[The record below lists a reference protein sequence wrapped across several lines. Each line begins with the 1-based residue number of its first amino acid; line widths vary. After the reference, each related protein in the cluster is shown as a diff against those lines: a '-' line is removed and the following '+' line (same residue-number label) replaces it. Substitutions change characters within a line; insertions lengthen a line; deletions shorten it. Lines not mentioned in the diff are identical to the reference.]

1 MHGGRREP
9 RLDEVGYS
17 PCSGNVPACT
27 KPLAM
32 VRGMTAARKAG
43 WLARLGLGDQHARA
57 VGGVVDHRLARRALL
72 DEFRRGRLRQDQV
85 CDAHPEL
92 LRAARN
98 VGEPAAELC
107 PVCLKP
113 DLMLVAYAFGP
124 RMPSHGRCIATTAEW
139 DELVRTARR
148 TPGAFSAYVVEA
160 CPSCSW
166 HHLVRTLPVAR
177 REAEATR
184 SSKSG

>member
-1 MHGGRREP
+1 
-9 RLDEVGYS
+9 
-17 PCSGNVPACT
+17 
-27 KPLAM
+27 M

-57 VGGVVDHRLARRALL
+57 VGGVVDHRLARRTLL

-98 VGEPAAELC
+98 VGEPAAEPC

>member
-1 MHGGRREP
+1 
-9 RLDEVGYS
+9 
-17 PCSGNVPACT
+17 
-27 KPLAM
+27 M
-32 VRGMTAARKAG
+32 VRGVTALRTGG
-43 WLARLGLGDQHARA
+43 WLARLGLGEQHARA

-92 LRAARN
+92 LRAARS
-98 VGEPAAELC
+98 VGEPVAEPC

-113 DLMLVAYAFGP
+113 DLVLVAYAFGP
-124 RMPSHGRCIATTAEW
+124 RLPSHGRCIATTTEW
-139 DELVRTARR
+139 DQLVRTARR

-166 HHLVRTLPVAR
+166 HHLVRTLPVSSGQAV
-177 REAEATR
+177 AAR

>member
-1 MHGGRREP
+1 
-9 RLDEVGYS
+9 
-17 PCSGNVPACT
+17 
-27 KPLAM
+27 M
-32 VRGMTAARKAG
+32 VRGVTARRTGG
-43 WLARLGLGDQHARA
+43 WLARLGLGEQHARA

-92 LRAARN
+92 LRAARS
-98 VGEPAAELC
+98 VGEPVAEPC
-107 PVCLKP
+107 PMCLKP
-113 DLMLVAYAFGP
+113 DLVLVAYAFGP
-124 RMPSHGRCIATTAEW
+124 RLPSHGRCIATTTEW
-139 DELVRTARR
+139 DQLIRTARR

-166 HHLVRTLPVAR
+166 HHLVRTVPVASSQ
-177 REAEATR
+177 AVAAR